1 MKTPIYALAL
11 CGLCGT
17 MSVLA
22 CAAAAVLPAVLGGCH
37 KLEAAPEPAGPQPP
51 AGEVWLT
58 PQQVADAKIE
68 VQPVEMQDVDD
79 TILTSGRVAL
89 DDLRS
94 GHVFSPVTGRVVSIH
109 QTNAQLGAKVKKGD
123 ALAVIESPDIGNAV
137 SDLHKAEAGLIAA
150 QHDYDRKKSLFE
162 QKAGSEADLEASE
175 DNYRTAKAELER
187 ARQKTNLL
195 HTGSVDSVTQTY
207 TLTSPID
214 GEVLTRQINPG
225 IEVQGQYSGGTTQE
239 LFTIG
244 ELDKVWVL
252 ADLYEIDIARVHIGS
267 PATVTVV
274 AYPSRVF
281 KGSVD
286 WVSGM
291 LDPNTRTAKVR
302 TTFDNADR
310 LLRPEMY
317 ATVQISVD
325 QKKALAIPRNALLRL
340 GEYKVVFVET
350 GQSDGHVK
358 FVRLPV
364 DVDEGESSPWLEVK
378 HGLEAGQKVVVNGA
392 ILLSQ
397 KL

>member
-1 MKTPIYALAL
+1 MKTTRYAHVFLGFL
-11 CGLCGT
+11 GT
-17 MSVLA
+17 TCVPA
-22 CAAAAVLPAVLGGCH
+22 TAAVLPGLLGGCH
-37 KLEAAPEPAGPQPP
+37 KTEAAPEPVGPQSP
-51 AGEVWLT
+51 AGQVWLT
-58 PQQVADAKIE
+58 PQQVSDAKIE
-68 VQPVEMQDVDD
+68 AQVIGPEDVDD
-79 TILTSGRVAL
+79 TILTSGHVAL

-94 GHVFSPVTGRVVSIH
+94 GHVFSPVTGRVISINT
-109 QTNAQLGAKVKKGD
+109 TNAQLGAKVKKGD
-123 ALAVIESPDIGNAV
+123 PLAVIESPDIGNANA
-137 SDLHKAEAGLIAA
+137 DLHKAEAGLIAA

-162 QKAGSEADLEASE
+162 QKAGSAADLETSE
-175 DNYRTAKAELER
+175 DNFRTAKAELER

-195 HTGSVDSVTQTY
+195 HTGAVDSVTQTY

-214 GEVLTRQINPG
+214 GEVLMRQINPG
-225 IEVQGQYSGGTTQE
+225 IEVQGQYSGGATQE

-252 ADLYEIDIARVHIGS
+252 ADLYEMDISRVRVGS
-267 PATVTVV
+267 PAVVTVV
-274 AYPSRVF
+274 AYPGQVF

-302 TTFDNADR
+302 CTFDNAAR

-317 ATVQISVD
+317 ATMQISVD

-340 GEYKVVFVET
+340 GEYKVVFVEV
-350 GQSDGHVK
+350 GQGDGQVK
-358 FVRLPV
+358 FERLPV

-378 HGLEAGQKVVVNGA
+378 HGLESGQKVVVNGA